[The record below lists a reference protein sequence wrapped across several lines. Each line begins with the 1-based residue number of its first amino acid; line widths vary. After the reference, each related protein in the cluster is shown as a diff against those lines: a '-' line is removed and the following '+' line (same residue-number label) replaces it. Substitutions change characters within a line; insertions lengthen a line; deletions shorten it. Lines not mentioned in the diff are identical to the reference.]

1 MTETKTYKAIH
12 LHIRGPL
19 HIGVINDVQDE
30 LQELWGSDSI
40 KSALS
45 ACALSLDLVTDV
57 KEFLD
62 AFKLSSAFYFI
73 QSQNT
78 YVQFFP
84 RPIFPGVIHVGHSD
98 DITHRKKAKK
108 IQWID
113 IDYFE
118 KILSAGKLQLSDT
131 DQILFGK
138 FLTSKVVEL
147 NPYPFEGEP
156 VYETDDERV
165 SIGPIYTEQG
175 DPYYF
180 RRRYF
185 HPQVGLYFLY
195 EGDDKTL
202 YEKIVP
208 ALRLLADEGI
218 GSDRSVGGGWFEF
231 DPGKD
236 IVDIE
241 LHLPKNASGYLA
253 FGKYCPT
260 RDELT
265 KADLE
270 QSAYQVTRR
279 GGYIS
284 SPGIEEIRNKLKRTV
299 YMMEEGSYLATTEKP
314 EGKCVD
320 LKPDTEDLQKALPGD
335 AFERMHPVWRD
346 GRPIFIPANFKFES
360 I

>member
-1 MTETKTYKAIH
+1 MTENRTYKAIH
-12 LHIRGPL
+12 LHIHGPL

-30 LQELWGSDSI
+30 MQEFWGSDAI
-40 KSALS
+40 KSALA
-45 ACALSLDLVTDV
+45 ACALSLDLVSDV

-62 AFKLSSAFYFI
+62 AFKVSSAFYFL
-73 QSQNT
+73 QHQNS

-84 RPIFPGVIHVGHSD
+84 RPIFPGVIHLGKSD

-113 IDYFE
+113 KGYYE
-118 KILSAGKLQLSDT
+118 KLLSEGKLQLSDS
-131 DQILFGK
+131 DKILFEK
-138 FLTSKVVEL
+138 FLTTKDIEL
-147 NPYPFEGEP
+147 NPKPYEGEP

-185 HPQVGLYFLY
+185 HSQIGLYFLY
-195 EGDDKTL
+195 EGNDKTL
-202 YEKIVP
+202 DETIVP

-231 DPGKD
+231 DPSKD
-236 IVDIE
+236 IVDLEIQ
-241 LHLPKNASGYLA
+241 LPKSAIGYVAL
-253 FGKYCPT
+253 GKYCPT
-260 RDELT
+260 REELT
-265 KADLE
+265 LADLE
-270 QSAYQVTRR
+270 QSAYQITRR

-284 SPGIEEIRNKLKRTV
+284 SPGTEELRNKLKRTI
-299 YMMEEGSYLATTEKP
+299 YMMEEGSFLATNDKP
-314 EGKCVD
+314 IGKCVD
-320 LKPDTEDLQKALPGD
+320 LKPDTEDLRKALPGD

-346 GRPIFIPANFKFES
+346 GRPIFFPANFKFE
-360 I
+360 IL